1 MNKSLEIERSIIT
14 KHRKHIWRNFIRAV
28 EKYELVDENDKI
40 MVCLSGG
47 KDSFLLAKCLEE
59 LQKHG
64 NVSFELKFVLMNPG
78 YKSEVIKKIKE
89 NAKKLNIDL
98 IIFKSDIFKVVE
110 KIASSSPCYM
120 CARMRRGYL
129 YDKAVELGCNKIALG
144 HHFDD
149 VIETTLLSIL
159 VDKISSVNSYSIFN
173 TNLNGYF
180 FSVSSLL
187 FNSYVSL
194 FFVFPI
200 SSKSISFAN
209 PCCGILYSFPSI
221 TVLLSLNLPTVG
233 NKIGACL
240 SQKVFPSC
248 NLSFPLNFTLVSSAP
263 GFLTLISN
271 IVFSFLFGFYHIIK
285 FFTIKHINIFL
296 PP

>member
-144 HHFDD
+144 HHYDD
-149 VIETTLLSIL
+149 VIETTLLSMLYSSEFKTMLPKVKSKNFKGIEL
-159 VDKISSVNSYSIFN
+159 IRPLYMVKEASIISWVKGNNLDFTSCGCNYEIKSKDGKRYEVKKIISYLRKINKDFDRNIFISAGN
-173 TNLNGYF
+173 VNLNCILGYKKDGE
-180 FSVSSLL
+180 S
-187 FNSYVSL
+187 
-194 FFVFPI
+194 
-200 SSKSISFAN
+200 
-209 PCCGILYSFPSI
+209 
-221 TVLLSLNLPTVG
+221 
-233 NKIGACL
+233 
-240 SQKVFPSC
+240 
-248 NLSFPLNFTLVSSAP
+248 
-263 GFLTLISN
+263 
-271 IVFSFLFGFYHIIK
+271 FSFLDDYE
-285 FFTIKHINIFL
+285 N
-296 PP
+296 